1 MMTRKAEAGD
11 RERGVEVAR
20 GKSQPEKKKK
30 FWIPIKIRA
39 LALSE

>member
-30 FWIPIKIRA
+30 ILDSHKNQSFS
-39 LALSE
+39 SE